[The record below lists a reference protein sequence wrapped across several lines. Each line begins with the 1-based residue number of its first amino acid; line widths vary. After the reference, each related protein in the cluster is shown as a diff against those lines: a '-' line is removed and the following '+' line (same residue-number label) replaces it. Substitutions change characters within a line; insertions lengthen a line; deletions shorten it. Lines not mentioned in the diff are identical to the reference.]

1 MEDLKMFKMKAYKKD
16 FLTSE
21 IEFLQEVKSNSLEYF
36 ESSKNRKNYVI
47 EIFQKIKNK
56 WVLIYSEL

>member
-1 MEDLKMFKMKAYKKD
+1 MFKMKAYKKD

-36 ESSKNRKNYVI
+36 ESRKNRKNHTI

>member
-1 MEDLKMFKMKAYKKD
+1 MFKMKAYKKD

-36 ESSKNRKNYVI
+36 ESRKNRKNHAI